1 MPEPQSGALT
11 TSPQPPYGRG
21 SRNRTHTK
29 GFGDLYSTIELY
41 PCMNGGGQIRTA
53 EPEGADLQ
61 SAAFSHFATP
71 PWWRMTGSNRRP
83 SACKADALPA
93 ELILR
98 KMTRTGLEPVLP
110 P

>member
-61 SAAFSHFATP
+61 SAAFSHFAT
-71 PWWRMTGSNRRP
+71 RSEEHTS
-83 SACKADALPA
+83 
-93 ELILR
+93 ELQSRFDLVCR
-98 KMTRTGLEPVLP
+98 LLLEKKNNNASDLYY
-110 P
+110 

>member
-1 MPEPQSGALT
+1 MAGAVGIEP
-11 TSPQPPYGRG
+11 TSKVLETSILPLNYAPIYYG
-21 SRNRTHTK
+21 
-29 GFGDLYSTIELY
+29 
-41 PCMNGGGQIRTA
+41 GGGQIRTA

-71 PWWRMTGSNRRP
+71 PQYLIKWWRMTGSNRRP

-93 ELILR
+93 ELILH
-98 KMTRTGLEPVLP
+98 KMTPTGLEPVLP